1 MRYEK
6 LLRDKKLIQQAFD
19 KIRDLNIKKDVN
31 IMEVSGT
38 HTYTF
43 FRFGLRRM
51 LPANIHLISGPGC
64 PVCITED
71 IFIDKAVILA
81 RDKSNIIAT
90 FGDLIKV
97 RGAKSS
103 LEDERALGA
112 NISVVYS
119 PSEAIELAVSNPKK
133 RIIFLGVGFETTAP
147 LSAAIVKEAK
157 QKKLNNFF
165 LLSSHRLIPPALRV
179 LCEDK
184 DINID
189 GFLCPGHVSA
199 IIGAEA
205 YRGITQKFHKPCV
218 IGGFEP
224 LDMLI
229 AMYKICLQ
237 VKEKKSIL
245 ENEYDRV
252 VKQKGNFAAMKLLDE
267 VFLVKDAS
275 WRGFGVIKKSGLFL
289 NKKYK
294 KFDALELI
302 PQSRKEDAKAQ
313 RKINNCRCA
322 DVVKGKIKP
331 SDCPLFKKICNPDKP
346 LGPCMIS
353 FEGSCRIY
361 YEYGG

>member
-6 LLRDKKLIQQAFD
+6 LLRDKKLIKQALD
-19 KIRDLNIKKDVN
+19 KIRDLKIRENVN
-31 IMEVSGT
+31 IMEVCGT

-43 FRFGLRRM
+43 FRFGLRKM
-51 LPANIHLISGPGC
+51 LPPNIHLISGPGC

-71 IFIDKAVILA
+71 VFVDKAVVLA
-81 RDKSNIIAT
+81 RDKNNIIAT

-97 RGAKSS
+97 KGTKSS
-103 LEDERALGA
+103 LEEERALGA
-112 NISVVYS
+112 NINVVYS
-119 PSEAIELAVSNPKK
+119 PSEAIDLAITNPKK
-133 RIIFLGVGFETTAP
+133 RVIFLGVGFETTAP
-147 LSAAIVKEAK
+147 LSASIVKEAK
-157 QKKLNNFF
+157 QRKLKNFF
-165 LLSSHRLIPPALRV
+165 LLSSHRLIPPAMKA
-179 LCEDK
+179 LCSDK

-199 IIGAEA
+199 IIGANA
-205 YRGITQKFHKPCV
+205 YREITQKFHKPCV

-224 LDMLI
+224 MDMLI

-237 VKEKKSIL
+237 VKQKKSIV

-252 VKQKGNFAAMKLLDE
+252 VKQKGNTAAMKLLDE
-267 VFLVKDAS
+267 VFCVKDAS

-289 NKKYK
+289 NEKYK
-294 KFDALELI
+294 RFDAQKLI
-302 PQSRKEDAKAQ
+302 GKEITLK
-313 RKINNCRCA
+313 KKVNNCRCA

-331 SDCPLFKKICNPDKP
+331 SECPLFRKICNPDKP

>member
-6 LLRDKKLIQQAFD
+6 LLRDKNLIKEALD
-19 KIRDLNIKKDVN
+19 KIRSLNLRKNVN
-31 IMEVSGT
+31 IMEVCGT

-51 LPANIHLISGPGC
+51 LPENIHLISGPGC

-71 IFIDKAVILA
+71 SFIDKAVILA
-81 RDKSNIIAT
+81 RDKNNIIAT

-97 RGAKSS
+97 RGTKSS
-103 LEDERALGA
+103 LEEERALGA
-112 NISVVYS
+112 NINIVYS
-119 PSEAIELAVSNPKK
+119 PSEAIDLAVTNPGK
-133 RIIFLGVGFETTAP
+133 RIVFLGVGFETTAP
-147 LSAAIVKEAK
+147 LSASIVKEAK
-157 QKKLNNFF
+157 QKKLDNFF
-165 LLSSHRLIPPALRV
+165 LLSAHRIIPPALNV
-179 LCEDK
+179 LCSDK
-184 DINID
+184 EINID

-205 YRGITQKFHKPCV
+205 YKEAAQKFHKPCV

-237 VKEKKSIL
+237 VKEGKSIV

-252 VKQKGNFAAMKLLDE
+252 VRQRGNPAAIKLLSE
-267 VFLVKDAS
+267 VFYVKDAS
-275 WRGFGVIKKSGLFL
+275 WRGFGTIKKSGLFL
-289 NKKYK
+289 NEKYK
-294 KFDALELI
+294 NFDAQKLI
-302 PQSRKEDAKAQ
+302 GKEIKV
-313 RKINNCRCA
+313 KNKLTNCRCA

-331 SDCPLFKKICNPDKP
+331 SECPLFRKACNPEKP
-346 LGPCMIS
+346 FGPCMVS